1 MHISSFRTR
10 QVLRVLLFGALC
22 IAASFAIG
30 IQSAGE
36 VQPISLIEAG
46 SPGHVGDVDGN
57 GIVDVQD
64 AIQILEVV
72 QGYRSATPDQ
82 LLSDPNGDGALD
94 LDDALRILR
103 TLP

>member
-10 QVLRVLLFGALC
+10 QLLRVLLFGALC

-46 SPGHVGDVDGN
+46 SPSRVGDVDGN
-57 GIVDVQD
+57 GSVDVQD
-64 AIQILEVV
+64 AIAVLEMV
-72 QGYRSATPDQ
+72 QGYQTATPDQ
-82 LLSDPNGDGALD
+82 LLSDPNGDGALTI
-94 LDDALRILR
+94 DDALRILR

>member
-1 MHISSFRTR
+1 ML
-10 QVLRVLLFGALC
+10 QALLFGALC
-22 IAASFAIG
+22 MAASFAIG

-46 SPGHVGDVDGN
+46 SPSRVGDVDGN

-82 LLSDPNGDGALD
+82 LLADPNGDGALD

>member
-1 MHISSFRTR
+1 MR
-10 QVLRVLLFGALC
+10 QMLQALFFGALC
-22 IAASFAIG
+22 VAASFAIG

-46 SPGHVGDVDGN
+46 SPNRTGDVDGN
-57 GIVDVQD
+57 GSVDVQD
-64 AIQILEVV
+64 AIQILEMV
-72 QGYRSATPDQ
+72 QGYRSPTSDQ
-82 LLSDPNGDGALD
+82 LMADPNGDGALT